1 MPGKTSKLKERNEL
15 QIDSLRPQLNPTTD
29 STGLILFN
37 SQIVNHL
44 RIYAA
49 IEEELHKDVS
59 TPNTKPKLELDIVN
73 QLCQECHTF
82 SEISCME
89 FVLKI
94 KNILNDLEHRIENPQ
109 PCNLGKSAYMI

>member
-1 MPGKTSKLKERNEL
+1 MSELKERNEF
-15 QIDSLRPQLNPTTD
+15 QIDSLRPQLNPTTA
-29 STGLILFN
+29 STGLMLFN

-49 IEEELHKDVS
+49 IEEELH
-59 TPNTKPKLELDIVN
+59 IVN

-94 KNILNDLEHRIENPQ
+94 KNMLNDLENRIENPQ
-109 PCNLGKSAYMI
+109 QCND